1 MKKVISKKLCFG
13 ILSLAFAV
21 CMFFGVTIAKVN
33 ASSPITSF
41 NMPGGQIKFADNPAY
56 NGVRFPT
63 LMSDS
68 EYQTNKDKMT
78 TGIIL
83 CNADNLGQDGNLT
96 HSTPK
101 IVDIETTD
109 LWKDSSVDGYM
120 EAAAFVYGI
129 PDTTEGYTNKIA
141 AVGYYK
147 ITGDANVYYGNTI
160 VRSSAE
166 IAHSAYNDRSDS
178 QEGEYVHYVESDG
191 NYSRFDET
199 QLNGIVSYLPSFT
212 IKYMVDSDQMEIKT
226 VSFGDKAEELV
237 APDKMG
243 YEFSSWQYNNTDYD
257 FSKGVTE
264 NLTLTAKY
272 VEKTYVY
279 GKGFD
284 VTIGV
289 PAFATL
295 TEIKE
300 TEGENTGKWYK
311 SLTREISGEGASSFT
326 VTADKDAGL
335 EPNTVY
341 LVSVKIDT
349 DGTHPAY
356 YRDNKEGES
365 ALQAKYGDCFYRMAG
380 KSDTV
385 FYVTTDENGEFTK
398 TFDNIWWKNGTCV
411 NFSGLTVMKA
421 AYDKGL
427 QIVNYTGGQTNIVEG
442 IVDSGDGT
450 AIMQLTRNGNNGVTS
465 LYINA
470 TTDAGLTPN
479 MSYDVTVSVTT
490 TAKYYHQAQYP
501 QWSMVYASGEI
512 NFSITTDAN
521 GEFSKHYDT
530 QFTDGEYVKFTDV
543 EVVKTK
549 ISAYGTG
556 VDLTLSTT
564 NGITQSEVELNNG
577 TWAKKLTRTNSNNVS
592 IAISANDKAEL
603 KANTSYLVTFDIE
616 TDANGTG
623 VTLYEV
629 NNLFFLHQT
638 STSYSFI
645 VTTDSNGTFNKS
657 YSCYFG
663 DATNANYV
671 TFTGITV
678 SESAYGNDV
687 DFGFKSGNG
696 TGVSVSQEDGAY
708 KLVKG
713 GGGGSGAMFITGT
726 KKANTTYNVTITVET
741 DGAYPSFYET
751 NNVFHLNGAT
761 PTYTFQITTDE
772 NGDFSKTWKTYFNSN
787 GKMSYMKFVSITF
800 EEATA

>member
-1 MKKVISKKLCFG
+1 MKSVIRNTFMF
-13 ILSLAFAV
+13 ILL
-21 CMFFGVTIAKVN
+21 TIAILCASVCFSVLKVN
-33 ASSPITSF
+33 ASSTITSF
-41 NMPGGQIKFADNPAY
+41 AISGGQVKFASDPTY
-56 NGVRFPT
+56 NGVRFPVV
-63 LMSDS
+63 MSESDYDTFVKGGLI
-68 EYQTNKDKMT
+68 EYTGTVICDASKVSGDLTIGTPNSVNVNT
-78 TGIIL
+78 T
-83 CNADNLGQDGNLT
+83 
-96 HSTPK
+96 SY
-101 IVDIETTD
+101 
-109 LWKDSSVDGYM
+109 WKESVDNGFM
-120 EAAAFVYGI
+120 EATVFSYGI
-129 PDTTEGYTNKIA
+129 PDTAEAYTNKFA
-141 AVGYYK
+141 VVGYYK
-147 ITGDANVYYGNTI
+147 LNNDANIYYTET
-160 VRSSAE
+160 VTRSSAQ
-166 IAHSAYNDRSDS
+166 IAYSAYNDRTIEQDEEHPYLTADGDYSPFPTDQLGS
-178 QEGEYVHYVESDG
+178 LNTYIPDLTVTFIANGSAVE
-191 NYSRFDET
+191 T
-199 QLNGIVSYLPSFT
+199 
-212 IKYMVDSDQMEIKT
+212 KT
-226 VSFGDKAEELV
+226 VTYGDELLELPN

-356 YRDNKEGES
+356 YREATTETV
-365 ALQAKYGDCFYRMAG
+365 KYGEKLYRMAG

-385 FYVTTDENGEFTK
+385 FYVTTDENGEFIK

-427 QIVNYTGGQTNIVEG
+427 QIVNYTNTQTNIVEG

-490 TAKYYHQAQYP
+490 TAKYYHEAQNP

-521 GEFSKHYDT
+521 GEFSKYYDT
-530 QFTDGEYVKFTDV
+530 QFIDGKYVKFADI

-623 VTLYEV
+623 LTLYEV

-645 VTTDSNGTFNKS
+645 VTTDSNGTFNRS

-663 DATNANYV
+663 GATNANYV

-678 SESAYGNDV
+678 SESTYGNDV

-772 NGDFSKTWKTYFNSN
+772 NGDFSKTWNTYFSSN